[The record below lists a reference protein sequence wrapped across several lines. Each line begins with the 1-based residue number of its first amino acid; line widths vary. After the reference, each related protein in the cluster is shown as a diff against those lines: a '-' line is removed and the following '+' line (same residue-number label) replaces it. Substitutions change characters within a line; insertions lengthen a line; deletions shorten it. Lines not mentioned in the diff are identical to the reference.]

1 MTLPEDSDFDELE
14 LEDPQSEMRDSPP
27 ASSRTDSC
35 QNCGAPRPEKES
47 MVCISCGYDMK
58 KNKVLGTRTGIV
70 DAPEEEDQEAIVSGK
85 GVRVWFIS
93 SGICGLILIAA
104 LLMGWH
110 SLFDRSEGLFL
121 SAAGEYTLES
131 PRYMTRFLGIIRLL
145 VGGITLVLMGGLAV
159 KFTAMVHSRS
169 AGHWPQIF
177 ARLSLVIT
185 ISGLALLVPLS
196 PMWLEWVVQ
205 MLIGCGLAL
214 GGSFVLIGLKGSQLR
229 LFCMA
234 WVLMTGLLLPAARL
248 IAWSFGI

>member
-1 MTLPEDSDFDELE
+1 MALPEDSDSDEYELE
-14 LEDPQSEMRDSPP
+14 ETESAHKDS
-27 ASSRTDSC
+27 AHSSHGTESC
-35 QNCGAPRPEKES
+35 QNCGAPRPEKET

-70 DAPEEEDQEAIVSGK
+70 DAPQEEDQSPVVAGK
-85 GVRVWFIS
+85 GVHIWLIAG
-93 SGICGLILIAA
+93 GICGLILIAA

-110 SLFDRSEGLFL
+110 SLFDRSDGLFL

-131 PRYMTRFLGIIRLL
+131 PRYVTRFLGIIRLL
-145 VGGITLVLMGGLAV
+145 VGGLTLVLMGGLAV
-159 KFTAMVHSRS
+159 KFTAMVHHRP
-169 AGHWPQIF
+169 AGDWAPIF
-177 ARLSLVIT
+177 ARLSLVVA
-185 ISGLALLVPLS
+185 ISGLALLIPLS

-214 GGSFVLIGLKGSQLR
+214 GGSFMLIRLKGPQLR